1 MKLVGMIH
9 STRLVIESLQRVMA
23 PQYPG
28 IDCLPVMDE
37 GRLRGL
43 TAAGKITPEVIQG
56 EV

>member
-1 MKLVGMIH
+1 MKLVGMIR
-9 STRLVIESLQRVMA
+9 STRLVIESLQRVIA

-37 GRLRGL
+37 GRLRSL